1 MATVLSDTIT
11 FSDGSELPIALVD
24 MPTPPEE
31 NEVEACTLWI
41 QDKDYF
47 IPDIN
52 IQIHNALPSGVYRME
67 FIERDWRAHK
77 FNVNTDELYSFT
89 NSCTTQVLEEVSTF
103 WNKQKLYE
111 QFKVAHKR
119 GILLCGAPGCGKT
132 SIIQLL
138 VKQITEQQNG
148 LVFMV
153 SGRDEF
159 IGLKHMLSSTIRQ
172 IEKTRPIITIIEDV
186 DQLIESLGGDALILD
201 FLDGSDSIENHLV
214 ILTSNNT
221 TSLSEALLRPSRID
235 LIYEIP
241 NPSKETRLEYFK
253 KKEIDPEIINDVV
266 KSTEGFSF
274 AELKEV
280 FIAIKV
286 LGKTVFETVKRIK
299 EPFTSKDYLRKTKK
313 IQGI

>member
-1 MATVLSDTIT
+1 MASILTDTIT
-11 FSDGSELPIALVD
+11 FADGIDVPIKEFTVIPNESEE
-24 MPTPPEE
+24 T
-31 NEVEACTLWI
+31 EACTLWI

-47 IPDIN
+47 IPDIS
-52 IQIHNALPSGVYRME
+52 IQIHDALPSGVYRME
-67 FIERDWRAHK
+67 FIERDWRAHRTTI
-77 FNVNTDELYSFT
+77 NTDELYAFS
-89 NSCTTQVLEEVSTF
+89 NSCTTQVLEEVNAF
-103 WNKQKLYE
+103 WDKQELYK

-138 VKQITEQQNG
+138 VKQIVEQQNG
-148 LVFMV
+148 LVFMA
-153 SGRDEF
+153 SNRDEF
-159 IGLKHMLSSTIRQ
+159 AGLKHMLSSTIRQ

-186 DQLIESLGGDALILD
+186 DQLIESLGGDASVLD

-241 NPSKETRLEYFK
+241 NPTKETRLEYFK
-253 KKEIDPEIINDVV
+253 KKEIDPEIITEVV
-266 KSTEGFSF
+266 KLTEGFSF
-274 AELKEV
+274 AELKET

-286 LGKTVFETVKRIK
+286 LGKTVLETIKRIK

>member
-1 MATVLSDTIT
+1 MASILTDTIT
-11 FSDGSELPIALVD
+11 FADGVDIPIQEFAVV
-24 MPTPPEE
+24 PNEPEE
-31 NEVEACTLWI
+31 AEACTLWI

-47 IPDIN
+47 IPDIS
-52 IQIHNALPSGVYRME
+52 IQIHDALPSGVYRME
-67 FIERDWRAHK
+67 FIDRDWRAHRTT
-77 FNVNTDELYSFT
+77 VNTDELYAFS
-89 NSCTTQVLEEVSTF
+89 NSCTAQVLEEVNAF
-103 WNKQKLYE
+103 WDKQELYK

-138 VKQITEQQNG
+138 VKQIVEQQNG
-148 LVFMV
+148 LVFMA
-153 SGRDEF
+153 SNRDEF
-159 IGLKHMLSSTIRQ
+159 TGLKHMLAATIRQ

-186 DQLIESLGGDALILD
+186 DQLIEGLGGDAPVLD

-241 NPSKETRLEYFK
+241 NPTKETRLEYFK
-253 KKEIDPEIINDVV
+253 KKEIDPEIITEVV
-266 KSTEGFSF
+266 KLTEGFSF
-274 AELKEV
+274 AELKET

-286 LGKTVFETVKRIK
+286 LGKSVLETVKRIK

>member
-1 MATVLSDTIT
+1 MASFLNETIT
-11 FSDGSELPIALVD
+11 FADGTDVPVHEFTIIPAE
-24 MPTPPEE
+24 PENTE
-31 NEVEACTLWI
+31 TCTLWI

-47 IPDIN
+47 IPDVS
-52 IQIHNALPSGVYRME
+52 IQIHDTLPSGVYRME
-67 FIERDWRAHK
+67 FIERDWRAHRTTI
-77 FNVNTDELYSFT
+77 NTDELYAFS
-89 NSCTTQVLEEVSTF
+89 NSCTTQVLEEVNNF
-103 WNKQKLYE
+103 WDKQELYK
-111 QFKVAHKR
+111 QFKISHKR

-138 VKQITEQQNG
+138 VKQIVEQQG
-148 LVFMV
+148 LVFMA
-153 SGRDEF
+153 SNRDEF
-159 IGLKHMLSSTIRQ
+159 SGLKHMLASTIRQ

-186 DQLIESLGGDALILD
+186 DQLIESLGGDAAILD

-221 TSLSEALLRPSRID
+221 TALSEALLRPSRID

-253 KKEIDPEIINDVV
+253 KKEIDPEIITEVV
-266 KSTEGFSF
+266 NMTEGFSF

-286 LGKTVFETVKRIK
+286 LGKTVLETIKRIK
-299 EPFTSKDYLRKTKK
+299 DPFTSKDYLRKTKK

>member
-1 MATVLSDTIT
+1 MY
-11 FSDGSELPIALVD
+11 
-24 MPTPPEE
+24 
-31 NEVEACTLWI
+31 
-41 QDKDYF
+41 K
-47 IPDIN
+47 
-52 IQIHNALPSGVYRME
+52 
-67 FIERDWRAHK
+67 
-77 FNVNTDELYSFT
+77 
-89 NSCTTQVLEEVSTF
+89 
-103 WNKQKLYE
+103 

-138 VKQITEQQNG
+138 VKQIVEQQG
-148 LVFMV
+148 LVFMA
-153 SGRDEF
+153 SNRDEF
-159 IGLKHMLSSTIRQ
+159 SGLKHMLASTIRQ

-186 DQLIESLGGDALILD
+186 DQLIESLGGDAAILD

-221 TSLSEALLRPSRID
+221 TTLSEALLRPSRID

-253 KKEIDPEIINDVV
+253 KKEIDPEIITEVV
-266 KSTEGFSF
+266 NMTEGFSF

-286 LGKTVFETVKRIK
+286 LGKTVFETIKRIK
-299 EPFTSKDYLRKTKK
+299 DPFTSKDYLRKTKK

>member
-1 MATVLSDTIT
+1 MASFLNETIT
-11 FSDGSELPIALVD
+11 FTDGADGPIQEFTII
-24 MPTPPEE
+24 PTEPEST
-31 NEVEACTLWI
+31 EACTLWI

-47 IPDIN
+47 IPDIS
-52 IQIHNALPSGVYRME
+52 IQIHDTLPSGVYRME
-67 FIERDWRAHK
+67 FIERDWRAHRTTI
-77 FNVNTDELYSFT
+77 NTDELYAFS
-89 NSCTTQVLEEVSTF
+89 NSCTTQVLEEVNTF
-103 WNKQKLYE
+103 WDKQELYK

-138 VKQITEQQNG
+138 VKQIVEQQG
-148 LVFMV
+148 LVFMA
-153 SGRDEF
+153 SNRDEF
-159 IGLKHMLSSTIRQ
+159 SGLKHMLASTIRQ

-186 DQLIESLGGDALILD
+186 DQLIESLGGDAAILD

-221 TSLSEALLRPSRID
+221 TTLSEALLRPSRID

-253 KKEIDPEIINDVV
+253 KKEIDPEIITEVV
-266 KSTEGFSF
+266 NMTEGFSF

-286 LGKTVFETVKRIK
+286 LGKTVFETIKRIK
-299 EPFTSKDYLRKTKK
+299 DPFTSKDYLRKTKK

>member
-1 MATVLSDTIT
+1 MASFLNETIT
-11 FSDGSELPIALVD
+11 FADGTDVPVQEFTIIPAE
-24 MPTPPEE
+24 PESTE
-31 NEVEACTLWI
+31 TCTLWI

-47 IPDIN
+47 IPDIS
-52 IQIHNALPSGVYRME
+52 IQIHDTLPSGVYRME
-67 FIERDWRAHK
+67 FIEHDWRAHRTTI
-77 FNVNTDELYSFT
+77 NTDELYAFS
-89 NSCTTQVLEEVSTF
+89 NSCTTQVLEEVNTF
-103 WNKQKLYE
+103 WDKQELYK

-138 VKQITEQQNG
+138 VKQIVEQQG
-148 LVFMV
+148 LVFMA
-153 SGRDEF
+153 SNRDEF
-159 IGLKHMLSSTIRQ
+159 SGLKHMLASTIRQ

-186 DQLIESLGGDALILD
+186 DQLIESLGGDAAILD

-221 TSLSEALLRPSRID
+221 TALSEALLRPSRID

-253 KKEIDPEIINDVV
+253 KKEIDPEIITEVV
-266 KSTEGFSF
+266 NMTEGFSF

-286 LGKTVFETVKRIK
+286 LGKTVLETIKRIK
-299 EPFTSKDYLRKTKK
+299 DPFTSKDYLRKTKK

>member
-1 MATVLSDTIT
+1 MATLLTDTIT
-11 FSDGSELPIALVD
+11 FADGTD
-24 MPTPPEE
+24 MPIQEFTVIPNEPEE
-31 NEVEACTLWI
+31 TEACTLWI

-47 IPDIN
+47 IPDIS
-52 IQIHNALPSGVYRME
+52 IQIHDALPSGVYRME
-67 FIERDWRAHK
+67 FIERDWRAHRTAI
-77 FNVNTDELYSFT
+77 NTDELYAFS
-89 NSCTTQVLEEVSTF
+89 NSCTTQVLEEVNAF
-103 WNKQKLYE
+103 WEKQELY
-111 QFKVAHKR
+111 QHFKVAHKR

-138 VKQITEQQNG
+138 VKQIVEQQNG
-148 LVFMV
+148 LVFMA
-153 SGRDEF
+153 SNRDEF
-159 IGLKHMLSSTIRQ
+159 SGLKHMLASTIRQ

-186 DQLIESLGGDALILD
+186 DQLIESLGGDASVLD

-221 TSLSEALLRPSRID
+221 MSLSEALLRPSRID

-241 NPSKETRLEYFK
+241 NPTKETRLEYFK
-253 KKEIDPEIINDVV
+253 KKEIDPEIITEVV
-266 KSTEGFSF
+266 KLTEGFSF
-274 AELKEV
+274 AELKET

-286 LGKTVFETVKRIK
+286 LGKTVLETVKRIK

>member
-1 MATVLSDTIT
+1 MASFLNETIT
-11 FSDGSELPIALVD
+11 FADGTDVPVREFTIIPAE
-24 MPTPPEE
+24 PENTE
-31 NEVEACTLWI
+31 NCTLWI

-47 IPDIN
+47 IPDVS
-52 IQIHNALPSGVYRME
+52 IQIHDTLPSGIYRME
-67 FIERDWRAHK
+67 FIDRDWRAHRTAI
-77 FNVNTDELYSFT
+77 NTDELYTFS
-89 NSCTTQVLEEVSTF
+89 NSCTTQVLEEVNNF
-103 WNKQKLYE
+103 WDKRELYK
-111 QFKVAHKR
+111 QFKISHKR

-138 VKQITEQQNG
+138 VKQIVEQQG
-148 LVFMV
+148 LVFMA
-153 SGRDEF
+153 SNRDEF
-159 IGLKHMLSSTIRQ
+159 SGLKYMLASTIRQ

-186 DQLIESLGGDALILD
+186 DQLIESLGGDAAILD

-221 TSLSEALLRPSRID
+221 TALSEALLRPSRID

-253 KKEIDPEIINDVV
+253 KKEIDPEIITEVV
-266 KSTEGFSF
+266 NMTEGFSF

-286 LGKTVFETVKRIK
+286 LGKTVLETIKRIK
-299 EPFTSKDYLRKTKK
+299 DPFTSKDYLRKTKK